1 VVLLEYTLGS
11 RKAGSLKR
19 VWFESI
25 AKVIPIDSWK
35 PLNADINLLKRC
47 KKAIRQVVA
56 DADVIL
62 YGSRAR
68 GDADEYS
75 DYDILILVNGDAELP
90 LEQKIRSN
98 VYPLELDSGA
108 VLTLFVYSRQ
118 QWDTPL
124 YRAMPFRENVDRE
137 GVLL

>member
-1 VVLLEYTLGS
+1 M
-11 RKAGSLKR
+11 
-19 VWFESI
+19 
-25 AKVIPIDSWK
+25 IPVDVWK
-35 PLNADINLLKRC
+35 PLNADIELLKCC
-47 KKAIRQVVA
+47 KKAIRQVVP

-68 GDADEYS
+68 GDAGEYS

-124 YRAMPFRENVDRE
+124 YRAMPFHKNVDRE

>member
-1 VVLLEYTLGS
+1 LGS

-19 VWFESI
+19 VWFKSV
-25 AKVIPIDSWK
+25 AKVIPIDAWK
-35 PLNADINLLKRC
+35 PLNADIKLLKRC

-68 GDADEYS
+68 GDANEYS
-75 DYDILILVNGDAELP
+75 DYDILVLIDGVVSISLKERFVDQTLP
-90 LEQKIRSN
+90 LE
-98 VYPLELDSGA
+98 LETGA
-108 VLTLFVYSRQ
+108 VLTLMTYNRQ

-124 YRAMPFRENVDRE
+124 YRAMPFRKNVDRE